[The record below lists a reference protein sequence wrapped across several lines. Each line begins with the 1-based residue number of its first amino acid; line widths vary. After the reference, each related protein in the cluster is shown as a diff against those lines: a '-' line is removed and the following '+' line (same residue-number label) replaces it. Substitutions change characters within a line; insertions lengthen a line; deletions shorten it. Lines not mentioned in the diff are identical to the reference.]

1 MVDDNELAATT
12 LAHDASGHCC
22 RLKAGSHSIRD
33 QHRPHR
39 GTQETVM
46 KRSLA
51 IALLA
56 GALVAGGASAAP
68 RTVTDPEAPRALQA
82 DGPVSVKWDDPAKFT
97 EIRQSTNRFEAE
109 RGDWV
114 QQLAR
119 YLQTT
124 AAKPL
129 QPGQTL
135 DVTLVDIKR
144 AGDYEPWHGPRGRD
158 IRIMR
163 DIYPPRISLQ
173 YTLKDASG
181 RIVSEGDARLSD
193 TGYLHNLGL
202 KSDSDPL
209 RYEKR
214 LIDDWVRRQLASQ
227 ATAAR

>member
-1 MVDDNELAATT
+1 MTQSAVAAT
-12 LAHDASGHCC
+12 A
-22 RLKAGSHSIRD
+22 KRD
-33 QHRPHR
+33 HTRSVNRIVPIE
-39 GTQETVM
+39 GAQETVM
-46 KRSLA
+46 NRSLA
-51 IALLA
+51 TALLLA
-56 GALVAGGASAAP
+56 GALMAGSANAAP
-68 RTVTDPEAPRALQA
+68 RAVTDPDAPRALQA
-82 DGPVSVKWDDPAKFT
+82 NGPVSVKWDDPAKFT
-97 EIRQSTNRFEAE
+97 EIRQSSNRFEAE

-173 YTLKDASG
+173 YTLKDATG

-193 TGYLHNLGL
+193 SGYLHNLGL

-214 LIDDWVRRQLASQ
+214 LIDDWVKRQLATQ

>member
-1 MVDDNELAATT
+1 
-12 LAHDASGHCC
+12 
-22 RLKAGSHSIRD
+22 
-33 QHRPHR
+33 
-39 GTQETVM
+39 M

-56 GALVAGGASAAP
+56 GALVAGGANAAP
-68 RTVTDPEAPRALQA
+68 HTVTDADAPRALQA
-82 DGPVSVKWDDPAKFT
+82 DGPVSVKWEDPAKFT

-163 DIYPPRISLQ
+163 DIYPPRINLQ

-214 LIDDWVRRQLASQ
+214 LIDDWVKRQLASQ

>member
-1 MVDDNELAATT
+1 MVDVDELAATA
-12 LAHDASGHCC
+12 LAHDAIGHCG
-22 RLKAGSHSIRD
+22 RPAAGSHSIRD
-33 QHRPHR
+33 QHPPSA

-56 GALVAGGASAAP
+56 GALAAGGANAAP
-68 RTVTDPEAPRALQA
+68 RTVTDADAPRALQA
-82 DGPVSVKWDDPAKFT
+82 DGPVSVKWEDPAKFT
-97 EIRQSTNRFEAE
+97 EIRQSSNRFEAE

-144 AGDYEPWHGPRGRD
+144 AGDYEPWHGPRGRT
-158 IRIMR
+158 
-163 DIYPPRISLQ
+163 LQ

-193 TGYLHNLGL
+193 TGYLHNVGL

-214 LIDDWVRRQLASQ
+214 LIDDWVKRQLASQ

>member
-1 MVDDNELAATT
+1 
-12 LAHDASGHCC
+12 
-22 RLKAGSHSIRD
+22 
-33 QHRPHR
+33 
-39 GTQETVM
+39 M

-51 IALLA
+51 TAVLLA
-56 GALVAGGASAAP
+56 GVLVAAGAIAAP
-68 RTVTDPEAPRALQA
+68 RTVTDPQAPRALQA

-97 EIRQSTNRFEAE
+97 EIRRSSNRFEAE

-129 QPGQTL
+129 LPGQTL

-158 IRIMR
+158 IRVMR
-163 DIYPPRISLQ
+163 DIYPPRITLQ

-181 RIVSEGDARLSD
+181 RIISEGDARLSD
-193 TGYLHNLGL
+193 TGYLQGGGL
-202 KSDSDPL
+202 LSDSDPL

-214 LIDDWVRRQLASQ
+214 LLNDWVKRQLTSQ

>member
-1 MVDDNELAATT
+1 
-12 LAHDASGHCC
+12 
-22 RLKAGSHSIRD
+22 
-33 QHRPHR
+33 
-39 GTQETVM
+39 M

-68 RTVTDPEAPRALQA
+68 RTVTDADAPRALQA
-82 DGPVSVKWDDPAKFT
+82 DGPVSVKWEDPAKFT

-163 DIYPPRISLQ
+163 DIYPPRITLQ

-214 LIDDWVRRQLASQ
+214 LIDDWVKRQLASQ

>member
-1 MVDDNELAATT
+1 
-12 LAHDASGHCC
+12 
-22 RLKAGSHSIRD
+22 
-33 QHRPHR
+33 
-39 GTQETVM
+39 M

-56 GALVAGGASAAP
+56 GALVAGGANAAL
-68 RTVTDPEAPRALQA
+68 RTVTDADAPRALQA
-82 DGPVSVKWDDPAKFT
+82 DGPVSVKWEDPAKFT

-214 LIDDWVRRQLASQ
+214 LIDDWVKRQLASQ

>member
-1 MVDDNELAATT
+1 
-12 LAHDASGHCC
+12 
-22 RLKAGSHSIRD
+22 
-33 QHRPHR
+33 
-39 GTQETVM
+39 M

-68 RTVTDPEAPRALQA
+68 RTVTDADAPRALQA
-82 DGPVSVKWDDPAKFT
+82 DGPVSVKWEDPAKFT

-144 AGDYEPWHGPRGRD
+144 AGDYEPWHGPGGRD

-202 KSDSDPL
+202 RSDSDPL

-214 LIDDWVRRQLASQ
+214 LIDDWVKRQLASQ

>member
-1 MVDDNELAATT
+1 
-12 LAHDASGHCC
+12 
-22 RLKAGSHSIRD
+22 
-33 QHRPHR
+33 
-39 GTQETVM
+39 M

-56 GALVAGGASAAP
+56 GALVAGGANAAP
-68 RTVTDPEAPRALQA
+68 RTVTDADAPRALQT
-82 DGPVSVKWDDPAKFT
+82 DGPVSVKWEDPAKFT

-214 LIDDWVRRQLASQ
+214 LIDDWVKRQLASQ

>member
-1 MVDDNELAATT
+1 MKVSRAGTLLLAAV
-12 LAHDASGHCC
+12 LA
-22 RLKAGSHSIRD
+22 AG
-33 QHRPHR
+33 
-39 GTQETVM
+39 TAT
-46 KRSLA
+46 
-51 IALLA
+51 
-56 GALVAGGASAAP
+56 AAP
-68 RTVTDPEAPRALQA
+68 RTVTDPQAPRALPA

-97 EIRQSTNRFEAE
+97 EIRQSGNRFEAE

-114 QQLAR
+114 QQIAR

-135 DVTLVDIKR
+135 DVTLIDIKR

-158 IRIMR
+158 IRVLR

-193 TGYLHNLGL
+193 SGYLQGSGL
-202 KSDSDPL
+202 LTDSDPL

-214 LIDDWVRRQLASQ
+214 LINDWVKRQLTSQ

>member
-1 MVDDNELAATT
+1 MNWRQLLTHLTLLTIAAVLRRDHTRSEIII
-12 LAHDASGHCC
+12 LPAS
-22 RLKAGSHSIRD
+22 
-33 QHRPHR
+33 
-39 GTQETVM
+39 GTQETAM
-46 KRSLA
+46 KGSLSTA
-51 IALLA
+51 LLLA
-56 GALVAGGASAAP
+56 GMLAVGSVAAAP
-68 RTVTDPEAPRALQA
+68 RTVTAPDAPRALQA

-119 YLQTT
+119 YVQTS

-129 QPGQTL
+129 QAGQTL

-144 AGDYEPWHGPRGRD
+144 AGDYEPWHGPRGSD

-163 DIYPPRISLQ
+163 DIYPPRITLQ

-181 RIVSEGDARLSD
+181 RIIDEGDARLSD
-193 TGYLHNLGL
+193 SGYLHNIGL
-202 KSDSDPL
+202 KSDTDPL

-214 LIDDWVRRQLASQ
+214 LIDDWVKRQLTSRV
-227 ATAAR
+227 TAAR

>member
-1 MVDDNELAATT
+1 MNWRQPLLRTT
-12 LAHDASGHCC
+12 HPAIADSGKQDHT
-22 RLKAGSHSIRD
+22 RSVINIAPIE
-33 QHRPHR
+33 

-56 GALVAGGASAAP
+56 AALVAGGASAAP

-193 TGYLHNLGL
+193 TGYLHNIGL

>member
-1 MVDDNELAATT
+1 
-12 LAHDASGHCC
+12 
-22 RLKAGSHSIRD
+22 
-33 QHRPHR
+33 
-39 GTQETVM
+39 M

-56 GALVAGGASAAP
+56 GALVAGGANAAP
-68 RTVTDPEAPRALQA
+68 RTVTDAHAPRALQA
-82 DGPVSVKWDDPAKFT
+82 DGPVSVKWEDPAKFT

-214 LIDDWVRRQLASQ
+214 LIDDWVKRQLASQ

>member
-1 MVDDNELAATT
+1 MTQSAVAAT
-12 LAHDASGHCC
+12 A
-22 RLKAGSHSIRD
+22 KRD
-33 QHRPHR
+33 HTRSVNRIVPIE
-39 GTQETVM
+39 GAQETVM
-46 KRSLA
+46 NRSLA
-51 IALLA
+51 TALLLA
-56 GALVAGGASAAP
+56 GALMAGSANAAP
-68 RTVTDPEAPRALQA
+68 RAVTDPDAPRALQA
-82 DGPVSVKWDDPAKFT
+82 NGPVSVKWDDPAKFT
-97 EIRQSTNRFEAE
+97 EIRQSSNRFEAE

-119 YLQTT
+119 YLQTP

-173 YTLKDASG
+173 YTLKDATG

-193 TGYLHNLGL
+193 SGYLHNLGL

-214 LIDDWVRRQLASQ
+214 LIDDWVKRQLATQ

>member
-1 MVDDNELAATT
+1 MN
-12 LAHDASGHCC
+12 
-22 RLKAGSHSIRD
+22 
-33 QHRPHR
+33 
-39 GTQETVM
+39 
-46 KRSLA
+46 RSLCA
-51 IALLA
+51 ALLMA
-56 GALVAGGASAAP
+56 GALAVGSATAAP
-68 RTVTDPEAPRALQA
+68 RTVTDPQAPRALQA
-82 DGPVSVKWDDPAKFT
+82 NGPVSVKWDDPATFT
-97 EIRQSTNRFEAE
+97 EIRQSTNRFEAQ

-119 YLQTT
+119 YLQTA

-144 AGDYEPWHGPRGRD
+144 AGDYEPWHGPRGDD

-163 DIYPPRISLQ
+163 DIYPPRITLR

-181 RIVSEGDARLSD
+181 GIINEGEAKLSD
-193 TGYLHNLGL
+193 SGYLHNIGVR
-202 KSDSDPL
+202 SDNDPL

-214 LIDDWVRRQLASQ
+214 LIDDWVKRQLATQ

>member
-1 MVDDNELAATT
+1 MSWRQPRLHTT
-12 LAHDASGHCC
+12 
-22 RLKAGSHSIRD
+22 
-33 QHRPHR
+33 RPAIADTGKQDHTR
-39 GTQETVM
+39 SEINIAPVEGTQETVM

-82 DGPVSVKWDDPAKFT
+82 DGPVSVKWEDPAKFT

-119 YLQTT
+119 YLQTA

-129 QPGQTL
+129 QPGQRL

-193 TGYLHNLGL
+193 TGYLHNIGL

-214 LIDDWVRRQLASQ
+214 LIDDWVKRQLTAQ

>member
-1 MVDDNELAATT
+1 
-12 LAHDASGHCC
+12 
-22 RLKAGSHSIRD
+22 
-33 QHRPHR
+33 
-39 GTQETVM
+39 M

-51 IALLA
+51 TALLLA
-56 GALVAGGASAAP
+56 GALVAGSSTAAP
-68 RTVTDPEAPRALQA
+68 RTVTDLQAPRALQA

-97 EIRQSTNRFEAE
+97 EIRQSGNRFEAE

-114 QQLAR
+114 RQLAR

-158 IRIMR
+158 IRVMR
-163 DIYPPRISLQ
+163 DIYPPRIALQ
-173 YTLKDASG
+173 YTLKDADG

-193 TGYLHNLGL
+193 SGYLQGSGL
-202 KSDSDPL
+202 LTDSDPL

-214 LIDDWVRRQLASQ
+214 LLNDWVKRQLASQ

>member
-1 MVDDNELAATT
+1 
-12 LAHDASGHCC
+12 
-22 RLKAGSHSIRD
+22 
-33 QHRPHR
+33 
-39 GTQETVM
+39 M
-46 KRSLA
+46 KRALA

-56 GALVAGGASAAP
+56 GALVAGGAQAAA
-68 RTVTDPEAPRALQA
+68 RTVTDTDAPRALQA

-97 EIRQSTNRFEAE
+97 EIRQSSNRFEAE

-119 YLQTT
+119 YVQTT

-193 TGYLHNLGL
+193 TGYLHNIGL

-214 LIDDWVRRQLASQ
+214 LIDDWVKRQLASQ